1 VNRYDFDGSR
11 LAAGT
16 YSFEL
21 RVGNRTETGRI
32 VLIK

>member
-1 VNRYDFDGSR
+1 M

-32 VLIK
+32 VLVK